1 MKFDLHVHSCYSKDS
16 NASLDDILEHA
27 ARNGLDGFAICDHDR
42 IEGGIACSRR
52 AQDIGSDM
60 IVIPGVEVSSS
71 KGHVLVLGVRELIE
85 PGLSPEETIERARQQ
100 GAVVI
105 IPHPF
110 KMTSHGIGYIEGLDA
125 DAIEVLNSRCVTDG
139 PNNKAR
145 KAAQELGFP
154 MVGGS
159 DSHEAEM
166 VGRSYTE
173 IDAQLRTVESV
184 LDAIRKG
191 NTRPGGG
198 KTPMSFVVKQMFI
211 GHLNKL
217 GRRLGIR

>member
-16 NASLDDILEHA
+16 NASLDNILEYA
-27 ARNGLDGFAICDHDR
+27 SKNGLDGFAICDHDV
-42 IEGGIACSRR
+42 IEGGMECSRR
-52 AQDIGSDM
+52 AKEIGSDI

-71 KGHVLVLGVRELIE
+71 KGHILVLGIREPIE
-85 PGLSPEETIERARQQ
+85 PGLSPEETIKKARQQ
-100 GAVVI
+100 GAVVV

-110 KMTSHGIGYIEGLDA
+110 KMTSHGIGYVEGLDT
-125 DAIEVLNSRCVTDG
+125 DAVEVLNSRCVTDG

-166 VGRSYTE
+166 VGRSYTN
-173 IDAQLRTVESV
+173 IDAESGTVEAV

-191 NTRPGGG
+191 HTSPGGG
-198 KTPMSFVVKQMFI
+198 KTPTSFVVKQMFV